1 METAGEQQRPGGEP
15 FLSVHAVT
23 VYVRDQERS
32 ARFYVEKLGFQI
44 AFDARLQS
52 GRRWVAV
59 GPADGNTVLALVAPE
74 PGTAEERMIGRST
87 GVVFVTDNVLKKYAE
102 WSGLGV
108 RFRHSPRLRRVKFD
122 KAEPEARQDA
132 PWGSVFTRFEDVDR
146 NSFTL
151 VSFDEVSRA
160 VEAERRAAARKL
172 ETERQAA
179 REMEIAREVQARLF
193 PQSLP
198 PAATLEYAGV
208 CIQARQ
214 VGGDYYDFLR
224 LGQGRLGLVIGDVA
238 GKGIAAAL
246 LMANLQANL
255 RSQCAIALDEPHRFL
270 ESVNRQFHEN
280 TIEGA
285 YATLFFAEYDDQA
298 MRLRYA
304 NCGHLCGLLQRRGGR
319 MERLDSTATVLGLFS
334 EWKCEIGELSLE
346 AGDVLALY
354 TDGVTESFD
363 AGGEEFGEERL
374 CRALRRH
381 GALPAEAMLDGILDE
396 VRQYSPDEQRDD
408 ITLVVARCRGQAAG

>member
-1 METAGEQQRPGGEP
+1 METAGEQRRPGREP

-23 VYVRDQERS
+23 VFVRDQERS
-32 ARFYVEKLGFQI
+32 ARFYIEKLGFQI

-59 GPADGNTVLALVAPE
+59 GPADGNTVLALVEPK

-87 GVVFVTDNVLKKYAE
+87 GVVFVTDDVLSKYTQ
-102 WSGLGV
+102 WSRRGV
-108 RFRHSPRLRRVKFD
+108 NFRHSPRLRRVKFD
-122 KAEPEARQDA
+122 KAEPAAGQEE
-132 PWGSVFTRFEDVDR
+132 PWGSVFTRFEDVDG

-172 ETERQAA
+172 EAERQAA

-198 PAATLEYAGV
+198 PASTLEYAGI

-214 VGGDYYDFLR
+214 VGGDYYDFLS
-224 LGQGRLGLVIGDVA
+224 LGQGRLGLVVGDVA

-255 RSQCAIALDEPHRFL
+255 RSQCAIALDEPRRFL

-285 YATLFFAEYDDQA
+285 YATLFFAEYDDQT

-304 NCGHLCGLLQRRGGR
+304 NCGHLCGLLLRRGGR
-319 MERLDSTATVLGLFS
+319 MERLDSTATVLGLFP
-334 EWKCEIGELSLE
+334 EWECAIGEMSLE

-363 AGGEEFGEERL
+363 AAGEEFGEERL
-374 CRALRRH
+374 SGALRRYA
-381 GALPAEAMLDGILDE
+381 ALPAKAMLGEILGE
-396 VRQYSPDEQRDD
+396 VRRHSPDEQRDD
-408 ITLVVARCRGQAAG
+408 ITLLVARCRGEGAG